1 MLFDFLKSISFD
13 ILNSQILKI
22 SFKLLFLTL
31 AIASQL
37 KAQTSNNS
45 PNILF
50 ISVDDLKPAIGVY
63 GDTIAKTPNID
74 KLSEKATI
82 FLNNHTQQAI
92 CGPSRASLMTGK
104 RPDYTMVRDL
114 KTKMRDMVPNIVTI
128 PQYFKQQGYHTIG
141 LGKIFDPR
149 CVDEFR
155 DKPSWSVPFVPEH
168 KLDYPDAYGPPAI
181 GFYQNPE
188 IKEKI
193 RILRNEA
200 KSKGEKNLGSYVRDR
215 YKPPF
220 AMSNAPDAAY
230 VDGALAVEANKLLDE
245 YQTKASKPFF
255 LAVGFKRPHLP
266 FTAPKKYWDLY
277 DASKIEISKYQ
288 QDSKNGPSI
297 AYHSSGEL
305 RSYITPEISYN
316 ISKDNRVV
324 LSEEL
329 QKKLIQ
335 GYYASTSFV
344 DAQIG
349 KIISKLKS
357 TGLDKNT
364 IVVIWG
370 DHGWHLGDH
379 GLWNK
384 HSNFEQAT
392 RSPLI
397 IYDPRVGKPI
407 KIASPTEFVDL
418 FPTLCDALGLEI
430 PGNLDG
436 VSLLPLVKGEQLSV
450 KPFAVSQYKNS
461 NKTGYSFRTDRYRY
475 TVWITDKNSTDPI
488 FQSDIFAEELY
499 DYKTDPN
506 ESKNLSDEAEKANL
520 MRRFQRLAA
529 NFFNN
534 QSEIPI
540 KNLIGKLQ
548 NKLQIGATLNHYGL
562 NSKKE
567 ELFLKD
573 FKFLTPANAAK
584 QSRLHPKPGV
594 WQWDRT
600 EDFLEFSNE
609 NNLTVRIHGPISPQA
624 SKWAKEDHRTAKELE
639 GVMIDFMTASAKRYN
654 KEPNVKHMDVVN
666 ETVLPDGDWFG
677 PKKGTNLWENP
688 WLKMG
693 LDENGFPNYIV
704 KAFEIATEYAPNV
717 KLVYNQNGG
726 MQKPMWNKIKNT
738 ILYLKSK
745 GLRVD
750 GIGWQGH
757 LNLSRST
764 NQFLEKSDKAFQDLS
779 NLIDWA
785 HSNNLDF
792 HVTELDFKV
801 TNMSNLSTEL
811 QIQAQLYQKIINIL
825 ESKKNNGLVTL
836 NLWDLGVRL
845 KKPSTYFQSIYDS
858 DFNPTPAYNVIK
870 NAIQNNQ

>member
-22 SFKLLFLTL
+22 SFKLLFLIL
-31 AIASQL
+31 SIASQL

-379 GLWNK
+379 GL
-384 HSNFEQAT
+384 
-392 RSPLI
+392 
-397 IYDPRVGKPI
+397 
-407 KIASPTEFVDL
+407 
-418 FPTLCDALGLEI
+418 
-430 PGNLDG
+430 
-436 VSLLPLVKGEQLSV
+436 
-450 KPFAVSQYKNS
+450 
-461 NKTGYSFRTDRYRY
+461 
-475 TVWITDKNSTDPI
+475 
-488 FQSDIFAEELY
+488 
-499 DYKTDPN
+499 
-506 ESKNLSDEAEKANL
+506 
-520 MRRFQRLAA
+520 
-529 NFFNN
+529 
-534 QSEIPI
+534 
-540 KNLIGKLQ
+540 
-548 NKLQIGATLNHYGL
+548 
-562 NSKKE
+562 
-567 ELFLKD
+567 
-573 FKFLTPANAAK
+573 
-584 QSRLHPKPGV
+584 
-594 WQWDRT
+594 
-600 EDFLEFSNE
+600 
-609 NNLTVRIHGPISPQA
+609 
-624 SKWAKEDHRTAKELE
+624 
-639 GVMIDFMTASAKRYN
+639 
-654 KEPNVKHMDVVN
+654 
-666 ETVLPDGDWFG
+666 
-677 PKKGTNLWENP
+677 
-688 WLKMG
+688 
-693 LDENGFPNYIV
+693 
-704 KAFEIATEYAPNV
+704 
-717 KLVYNQNGG
+717 
-726 MQKPMWNKIKNT
+726 
-738 ILYLKSK
+738 
-745 GLRVD
+745 
-750 GIGWQGH
+750 
-757 LNLSRST
+757 
-764 NQFLEKSDKAFQDLS
+764 
-779 NLIDWA
+779 
-785 HSNNLDF
+785 
-792 HVTELDFKV
+792 
-801 TNMSNLSTEL
+801 
-811 QIQAQLYQKIINIL
+811 
-825 ESKKNNGLVTL
+825 
-836 NLWDLGVRL
+836 
-845 KKPSTYFQSIYDS
+845 
-858 DFNPTPAYNVIK
+858 
-870 NAIQNNQ
+870 

>member
-31 AIASQL
+31 SIASQL

-305 RSYITPEISYN
+305 RSYITP
-316 ISKDNRVV
+316 
-324 LSEEL
+324 
-329 QKKLIQ
+329 
-335 GYYASTSFV
+335 
-344 DAQIG
+344 
-349 KIISKLKS
+349 
-357 TGLDKNT
+357 
-364 IVVIWG
+364 
-370 DHGWHLGDH
+370 
-379 GLWNK
+379 
-384 HSNFEQAT
+384 
-392 RSPLI
+392 
-397 IYDPRVGKPI
+397 
-407 KIASPTEFVDL
+407 
-418 FPTLCDALGLEI
+418 
-430 PGNLDG
+430 
-436 VSLLPLVKGEQLSV
+436 
-450 KPFAVSQYKNS
+450 SQN
-461 NKTGYSFRTDRYRY
+461 
-475 TVWITDKNSTDPI
+475 
-488 FQSDIFAEELY
+488 
-499 DYKTDPN
+499 
-506 ESKNLSDEAEKANL
+506 
-520 MRRFQRLAA
+520 
-529 NFFNN
+529 
-534 QSEIPI
+534 
-540 KNLIGKLQ
+540 
-548 NKLQIGATLNHYGL
+548 
-562 NSKKE
+562 
-567 ELFLKD
+567 
-573 FKFLTPANAAK
+573 
-584 QSRLHPKPGV
+584 
-594 WQWDRT
+594 
-600 EDFLEFSNE
+600 
-609 NNLTVRIHGPISPQA
+609 
-624 SKWAKEDHRTAKELE
+624 
-639 GVMIDFMTASAKRYN
+639 
-654 KEPNVKHMDVVN
+654 
-666 ETVLPDGDWFG
+666 
-677 PKKGTNLWENP
+677 
-688 WLKMG
+688 
-693 LDENGFPNYIV
+693 
-704 KAFEIATEYAPNV
+704 
-717 KLVYNQNGG
+717 
-726 MQKPMWNKIKNT
+726 
-738 ILYLKSK
+738 
-745 GLRVD
+745 
-750 GIGWQGH
+750 
-757 LNLSRST
+757 
-764 NQFLEKSDKAFQDLS
+764 
-779 NLIDWA
+779 
-785 HSNNLDF
+785 
-792 HVTELDFKV
+792 
-801 TNMSNLSTEL
+801 
-811 QIQAQLYQKIINIL
+811 
-825 ESKKNNGLVTL
+825 
-836 NLWDLGVRL
+836 
-845 KKPSTYFQSIYDS
+845 
-858 DFNPTPAYNVIK
+858 
-870 NAIQNNQ
+870 